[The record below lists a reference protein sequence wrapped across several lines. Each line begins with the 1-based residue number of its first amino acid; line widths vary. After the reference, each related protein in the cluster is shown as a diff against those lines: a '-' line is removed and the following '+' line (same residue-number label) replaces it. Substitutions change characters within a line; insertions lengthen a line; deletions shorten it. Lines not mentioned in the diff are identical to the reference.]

1 MRVACE
7 RGAEAEADRL
17 EAEADA
23 LEADALE
30 GDALEAE
37 AEAGANADPP
47 LDCLRSRERENA
59 LSGATAGREPAL
71 PFAAALEAEA
81 DADAKAKAEP
91 DSALAL
97 RGGAASGSCAG
108 GPLMGSRQAPVR
120 ITKHTSERCDPTPR
134 SLKHTT
140 STTPTHLST
149 HTATHAHRQ
158 PCCSSCSSA

>member
-7 RGAEAEADRL
+7 RGAEAEADGL

-23 LEADALE
+23 LEAEALE

-47 LDCLRSRERENA
+47 LDCLRSREPENA

-71 PFAAALEAEA
+71 PFAAALEAEEA

-97 RGGAASGSCAG
+97 RGGAASGWCAG
-108 GPLMGSRQAPVR
+108 GRLMGSRQAPVR

-134 SLKHTT
+134 SLTHTT
-140 STTPTHLST
+140 STTPTHPST
-149 HTATHAHRQ
+149 HTATHAHKQ
-158 PCCSSCSSA
+158 PCCSSCS